1 MALGD
6 NNFRKNNNDFH
17 PTVYGYQFSNS
28 EAKLDQ
34 TSLTFNWWNKM
45 LKISIAPKMNNNG
58 DYAQYDHKNAISVY
72 MGVQSAKA
80 LLILMEDYLRFLND
94 SANAKKDYNRAIQVK
109 SGVVILSNGKFIGQ
123 NGVPCVV
130 IAKINDRGK
139 IESSYAYEFKV
150 GTMYSI
156 DNFDAEA
163 GTYDTSTE
171 QFKFMEIELVANAL
185 KQYVDAVSNMVAA
198 SVVNEIQP
206 FRNEVRR
213 IADKLGVSF
222 GGGGDGGNVTRSS
235 YFNNQS
241 GASESNPV
249 TSSTLDDIENI

>member
-6 NNFRKNNNDFH
+6 NNYKKNNDFH

-45 LKISIAPKMNNNG
+45 LKVSIAPKMNNNG

-80 LLILMEDYLRFLND
+80 LYILMQDYLTFLSDPVN
-94 SANAKKDYNRAIQVK
+94 NKKDYNRAIQVK

-123 NGVPCVV
+123 NGTPCMV
-130 IAKINDRGK
+130 IAKINDKGK
-139 IESSYAYEFKV
+139 IESSYAYEFKI

-156 DNFDAEA
+156 DNFNAES
-163 GTYDTSTE
+163 GEYETSTD
-171 QFKFMEIELVANAL
+171 QFKLMEIELVANAL
-185 KQYVDAVSNMVAA
+185 KQYVDAVSNMIAA
-198 SVVNEIQP
+198 SVVHEMQP
-206 FRNEVRR
+206 FRNEIRK
-213 IADKLGVSF
+213 IADKLGVSL
-222 GGGGDGGNVTRSS
+222 GGDSGNTTRTS

-249 TSSTLDDIENI
+249 VSSTLDEIENI